1 MENTLK
7 KDGGRTGDQKFLRN
21 NVKNV
26 KMSCTLPKITNQI
39 IPKNRHKTEPNMVLK
54 GFCPKQ
60 VRWG

>member
-39 IPKNRHKTEPNMVLK
+39 IPKNRHKTEPNV
-54 GFCPKQ
+54 G
-60 VRWG
+60 